1 MSEELYYMNQ
11 LQALEDTKNTYF
23 RQLDEIEKKRA
34 EIAMMRQE
42 IKSDES
48 LIVEEYGKIREAKKL
63 ISMEYEEL
71 LIKNEELRLSKKE
84 FEKRR
89 EEFSRKEKD
98 LRSRVDRY
106 DLDLDSL
113 EKRKSE
119 HYRILRSQ
127 FEKELAIH
135 KRQDQLEKTQKR
147 LDRREQKIV
156 ARKAELAS
164 MDIGIDV
171 DSEKVERKRNYVD
184 HLLEVLNVREQE
196 VESRKCE
203 LVQLRQRTEE
213 EIGKHVT
220 MHRQHLDI
228 RKLDARTDQQS
239 EYIRTLED
247 EVMELNQKL
256 EKAMADLKEMAIC
269 SKLLER
275 NLYLQQMS
283 IKPFV

>member
-135 KRQDQLEKTQKR
+135 KRQGQLEKTQKR
-147 LDRREQKIV
+147 LDRRERKIV

-184 HLLEVLNVREQE
+184 HLLEILNVREQE

>member
-23 RQLDEIEKKRA
+23 RHLDEIEKKRA
-34 EIAMMRQE
+34 EIAMLKQE

-48 LIVEEYGKIREAKKL
+48 IIVEEYGKIREAKKL

-71 LIKNEELRLSKKE
+71 LVKNEELRLSKKE

-98 LRSRVDRY
+98 LQSRVDKY
-106 DLDLDSL
+106 NIDFDSL

-119 HYRILRSQ
+119 HYSILRSQ
-127 FEKELAIH
+127 LEQELAIH
-135 KRQDQLEKTQKR
+135 KKQERLEKVQSR
-147 LDRREQKIV
+147 LDRREQKIA
-156 ARKAELAS
+156 ARKAELVS

-171 DSEKVERKRNYVD
+171 ENEKVERKRTYVD
-184 HLLEVLNVREQE
+184 HLLETLNDREME

-203 LVQLRQRTEE
+203 LVQVRQKTEE
-213 EIGKHVT
+213 EIGKYVT

-239 EYIRTLED
+239 EYIRSLEE
-247 EVMELNQKL
+247 EVQDLSQKL
-256 EKAMADLKEMAIC
+256 DKAMVDLKEMAIC

-275 NLYLQQMS
+275 NLYLQQLS

>member
-106 DLDLDSL
+106 NLDLDSL

-184 HLLEVLNVREQE
+184 HLLEILNVREQE

-239 EYIRTLED
+239 EYIRTLEE

-256 EKAMADLKEMAIC
+256 DKAMADLKEMAIC

-275 NLYLQQMS
+275 NLCLQQMS